1 MNIISWNV
9 RGLNEETRRAL
20 YEHCKRFHPILMGIY
35 EPKNDFSKI
44 PAAYWNSI
52 GLFPTFQNVR
62 QGRSSNIWVCAAP
75 SVDISLVF
83 SSSQTIIVDC
93 DWNNISFRVAF
104 IHGDNAYI
112 ERRYLWIDLLN
123 HIVEKTILL
132 GDFNAVKGA
141 HERKSICLPNS
152 TSCREFGDFIAAS
165 GLFEANTTGLFF
177 TWCGR
182 RNLPSHVESVLDRG
196 LFSADFANI
205 WDSINVHVLPRF
217 SSDHSPLILQCM
229 ERAVAKRKHF
239 KFLNMWLTHQDFR
252 DFVNASWHDNTS
264 VTCPLLKVMVKLKRL
279 RSSLKSWNKEV
290 FGHVDVDIAQMQLDL
305 ERIQTRIATDGYS
318 DAIFDEEVEAQA
330 RLKTRVFFHNSI
342 KARRKQLHIPQL
354 RIDGTDSYDQ
364 DEIAAHIVNY
374 FSNLFADPTGNA
386 VTTDEVRGLVNTTV
400 SQVQNNLLTG
410 IPLDEE
416 IKAAVFDLGGDSAA
430 GPDGF
435 TGVFFQHC
443 WEIIKEDICLAVRT
457 FFNKNYLPQGL
468 NSNTLILIPK
478 KEVVETV
485 ADLRP
490 IILSNFFFKIL
501 SKILATRLSDVAAEC
516 VSPNQFGFIRGR
528 LIHDCIMLG
537 SEGINCMNR
546 SCKGKNMACK
556 VDIKKAFDT
565 MNWRFI
571 RCAME
576 AMGFDQRFL
585 DWISTIFVSARLSIL
600 YNGQLFGYFACSRGV
615 RQGDP
620 LSPIIFG
627 IAEDVLSCMLI
638 KAVEDNCLM
647 PMKMSRASYFPSH
660 LLYADDILLFCKATT
675 KNARMIRNVLQRY
688 GEISGQICSQ
698 EKSHIFFAKGVTLS
712 YQRQIGRILRFRVGQ
727 LPLIYLGAP
736 LFVGRPKAIHLAA
749 IKDRIINK
757 FSRWKGSQLSI
768 AGRICLVRSV
778 IQSSIVHTMMIYK
791 WPSSLIKELDSCC
804 RNFIWMGNI
813 NKKPTC
819 AVSWER
825 VCAIKEEG
833 GLGIRSFKMM
843 NESFLMKLAWKV
855 IVGSSFGFDSMKRRY
870 LNDVD
875 RPRSEFLTSSI
886 WVGVRRLI
894 PDLLEDSYCLIGT
907 GSSVFFWHDDWLGY
921 NIADRI
927 NLPPFMRNRL
937 NQTVANYFYD
947 GIWHFSQDF
956 IDEFPHIVCDILL
969 LPIGDEEDVRLWK
982 PSVHGEVTSALA
994 FAANCH
1000 RFPGVSWG
1008 RWLWESYIPV
1018 RRSIT
1023 CWRVILNRLPTR
1035 DKLIRQGLISPNYC
1049 SLCFQEAED
1058 ICHIFWS
1065 CDKVQPIWAE
1075 FLGWFNQLEGRHC
1088 VDIHSFLIFSWSIK
1102 WSSQINVFW
1111 KLGVVSVIWA
1121 IWNAR
1126 NKSHF
1131 DGVYFQSRAIL
1142 SFIKSVFLEVEN
1154 SFAKIGCTN
1163 NTWADYLITRN
1174 LGVKVKQRP
1183 PPEYTSVYWSP
1194 PAFAWIKANTDGSA
1208 VGAPGRICAGGVF
1221 RDWRGFVRGCFHV
1234 EGGTGYAF
1242 EAELLGIITAIEFA
1256 HHCGWLKIWFE
1267 ADSAYVVNALLTKSG
1282 KVPWR
1287 FQALWRRA
1295 LSFLDHMDFRI
1306 THIFREGNVP
1316 ADIMAS
1322 PHTPE
1327 GRWTHSVEDDAGVE
1341 IDVFLLG
1348 DVEFHEFWR
1357 EKQSSREGIA
1367 SFCNSSL
1374 IGNGVS
1380 KPSLKYKKMEKA
1392 EMLWQV

>member
-1 MNIISWNV
+1 MNIFSWNV

-20 YEHCKRFHPILMGIY
+20 HDHCKRFHPILMGIY
-35 EPKNDFSKI
+35 EPKNVFSKI
-44 PAAYWNSI
+44 LVAFWNSI
-52 GLFPTFQNVR
+52 GLSPIFQNFR
-62 QGRSSNIWVCAAP
+62 PGRSSNIWVCAAP
-75 SVDISLVF
+75 NVAASLVF
-83 SSSQTIIVDC
+83 ASSQTIIVDC
-93 DWNNISFRVAF
+93 TWKNISFRAAF
-104 IHGDNAYI
+104 IHGENMHT
-112 ERRYLWIDLLN
+112 ERRHLWIDLLN
-123 HIVEKTILL
+123 NMVEKMIII

-141 HERKSICLPNS
+141 HERKSTCLPNG

-165 GLFEANTTGLFF
+165 GLIEANTTGLFF

-196 LFSADFANI
+196 LFTSDFANL
-205 WDSINVHVLPRF
+205 WDSLNIHVMPRF

-229 ERAVAKRKHF
+229 ERAIVNRKPF

-252 DFVNASWHDNTS
+252 EFVKVSWHANINI
-264 VTCPLLKVMVKLKRL
+264 TCPLLKVMVKLKRL
-279 RSSLKSWNKEV
+279 RSSLKGWNKEV
-290 FGHVDVDIAQMQLDL
+290 FGHVDVDINQLQSDL
-305 ERIQTRIATDGYS
+305 ERIQKNISTDGYS
-318 DAIFDEEVEAQA
+318 DTLFDAEVEAQA
-330 RLKTRVFFHNSI
+330 RLSTTLLRKDLLLKQKSRIRWLNDGDRNTSFFHNSI
-342 KARRKQLHIPQL
+342 KARRKQLIIPQL
-354 RIDGTDSYDQ
+354 KIDGMDSFDQ
-364 DEIAAHIVNY
+364 DEIAAHIVRY
-374 FSNLFADPTGNA
+374 FSNLFADSTGSA
-386 VTTDEVRGLVNTTV
+386 VTIDDVRHLVNKSV
-400 SQVQNNLLTG
+400 SQVQNTLLTC
-410 IPLDEE
+410 IPLDDE
-416 IKAAVFDLGGDSAA
+416 IKAVVFDLGGDSAA

-443 WEIIKEDICLAVRT
+443 WEIIKADIFFAVRT
-457 FFNKNYLPQGL
+457 FFNKNYLPHGL

-490 IILSNFFFKIL
+490 IVLSNFFFKIL
-501 SKILATRLSDVAAEC
+501 SKILATRLSAVAAEC

-546 SCKGKNMACK
+546 SCKGRNMACK
-556 VDIKKAFDT
+556 VDIKKSFDT
-565 MNWRFI
+565 LNWRFI

-585 DWISTIFVSARLSIL
+585 DWLSTIFGSARLSIL

-627 IAEDVLSCMLI
+627 IAEDVLSCMFL
-638 KAVEDNCLM
+638 KAVEDNCLT
-647 PMKMSRASYFPSH
+647 PMKMSRASVFPSH

-675 KNARMIRNVLQRY
+675 KNARMIRNILQRY
-688 GEISGQICSQ
+688 GELSGQVCSQ
-698 EKSHIFFAKGVTLS
+698 EKSHIFYAKGVPLS
-712 YQRQIGRILRFRVGQ
+712 YQRQIGRILHFRVGQ
-727 LPLIYLGAP
+727 LPFIYLGAP

-757 FSRWKGSQLSI
+757 FSRWKGSQVSI

-778 IQSSIVHTMMIYK
+778 IQSSIVHTMMLYK
-791 WPSSLIKELDSCC
+791 WPSSLLKELDRSC

-813 NKKPTC
+813 NKKPSC

-833 GLGIRSFKMM
+833 GLGIRSFHMM
-843 NESFLMKLAWKV
+843 NDSFLMKLAWKV
-855 IVGSSFGFDSMKRRY
+855 IVGSQFGFDLMKNKY
-870 LNDVD
+870 LNDVA
-875 RPRSEFLTSSI
+875 RPRSDFLTSSV
-886 WVGVRRLI
+886 WVGIRRII
-894 PDLLEDSYCLIGT
+894 PDLINDSYCLLRK
-907 GSSVFFWHDDWLGY
+907 GSSVYFWHDDWLGY
-921 NIADRI
+921 SIADKI
-927 NLPPFMRNRL
+927 NLLNFMRSRL
-937 NQTVANYFYD
+937 NQTVDNYFYD
-947 GIWHFSQDF
+947 GVWHFSQDF
-956 IDEFPHIVCDILL
+956 IEKFPYIVCDILL

-994 FAANCH
+994 FDSNCH
-1000 RFPGVSWG
+1000 RFPCVSWG

-1035 DKLIRQGLISPNYC
+1035 DKLIRQGLVSPNYC

-1058 ICHIFWS
+1058 MSHVFWS
-1065 CDKVQPIWAE
+1065 CNKVQPVWTK
-1075 FLGWFNQLEGRHC
+1075 FLGWFNQMEGRNC
-1088 VDIHSFLIFSWSIK
+1088 IDIHSFLIFSWSIK
-1102 WSSQINVFW
+1102 WSSQINVLW
-1111 KLGVVSVIWA
+1111 KLGIVSVIWA

-1131 DGVYFQSRAIL
+1131 DGVDFQSRAIL
-1142 SFIKSVFLEVEN
+1142 SFIKSTFLEVDT
-1154 SFAKIGCTN
+1154 SFSKLGCIN
-1163 NTWADYLITRN
+1163 NTWADYLIIRK
-1174 LGVKVKQRP
+1174 LGVKVHQRP
-1183 PPEYTSVYWSP
+1183 PPEFTSVFWSS

-1208 VGAPGRICAGGVF
+1208 VGTPGRICAGGVF

-1242 EAELLGIITAIEFA
+1242 EAELLGIITAINFA
-1256 HHCGWLKIWFE
+1256 HHCGWTKIWFE
-1267 ADSAYVVNALLTKSG
+1267 VDSAYVVNTLSTKSS

-1287 FQALWRRA
+1287 FQATWKRA
-1295 LSFLDHMDFRI
+1295 LSFLEHMDFRI
-1306 THIFREGNVP
+1306 THIFIEGNVP

-1327 GRWTHSVEDDAGVE
+1327 GRWTHN
-1341 IDVFLLG
+1341 I
-1348 DVEFHEFWR
+1348 
-1357 EKQSSREGIA
+1357 
-1367 SFCNSSL
+1367 SL
-1374 IGNGVS
+1374 IHDAVIRDLS
-1380 KPSLKYKKMEKA
+1380 VHSYVRQK
-1392 EMLWQV
+1392 